1 MIPCGGSHSYAS
13 VAAFLGRYKGSPF
26 SKMKKYDDCPIR
38 TKNGIMIKRKI
49 IRIQGL
55 TPLERTLLAYIE
67 NWDRGCV
74 NDKDYLEFVFGV
86 SKKRINSALD
96 CLAARDLI
104 YAQKNRD
111 QVKIFCNINLINDI
125 YGEGIEL

>member
-1 MIPCGGSHSYAS
+1 MIPCGGNPPSCVSCRFLS
-13 VAAFLGRYKGSPF
+13 PLQGVAF

-49 IRIQGL
+49 IRIEGL
-55 TPLERTLLAYIE
+55 TPLQRELLAYIE

-74 NDKDYLEFVFGV
+74 NDKEYLAFIFDV
-86 SKKRINSALD
+86 SKKRINAALD
-96 CLAARDLI
+96 CLAALDLI

>member
-1 MIPCGGSHSYAS
+1 MVIHLHAS
-13 VAAFLGRYKGSPF
+13 VAAFYRHYKGSPF

-49 IRIQGL
+49 IRIKGL
-55 TPLERTLLAYIE
+55 NPLQQTLLAYIE

-74 NDKDYLEFVFGV
+74 SDKDYLAFVFNV
-86 SKKRINSALD
+86 SKYRINSALD
-96 CLAARDLI
+96 FLSSLGLI
-104 YAQKNRD
+104 YNEKNYSE
-111 QVKIFCNINLINDI
+111 VKIFCNVNYINDV

>member
-1 MIPCGGSHSYAS
+1 MVVNHSHAS
-13 VAAFLGRYKGSPF
+13 VAAFIRCHKGSPF

-38 TKNGIMIKRKI
+38 AKNGIMIKRKI
-49 IRIQGL
+49 YRIDGL
-55 TPLERTLLAYIE
+55 TPLQRELLAYIE

-74 NDKDYLEFVFGV
+74 NDKDYLAFAFGV
-86 SKKRINSALD
+86 SKKSINSALD

-111 QVKIFCNINLINDI
+111 EVKIFCNINLINDV

>member
-1 MIPCGGSHSYAS
+1 VVVNHSHAS
-13 VAAFLGRYKGSPF
+13 VAASCRHHKGSPF

-38 TKNGIMIKRKI
+38 KKNGIMIKRKI
-49 IRIQGL
+49 IRIGGL
-55 TPLERTLLAYIE
+55 NPLQRELLAYIE

-74 NDKDYLEFVFGV
+74 NDKDYLAFIFNV

-96 CLAARDLI
+96 FLASLGLI
-104 YAQKNRD
+104 YAEKNCD
-111 QVKIFCNINLINDI
+111 EVKIFCNVNYINDI